1 MHARKLI
8 MGCACDVQV
17 TQTVCLA
24 AVISLSCATATI
36 KTMKTDRQ
44 PNLVIFRIGS
54 IGDTVVALPCFHAV
68 ARAFPRHRK
77 ILLTNAVASA
87 RASSV
92 ETVLEGTGLID
103 QALYFPVGRGKLSH
117 SIALASQLRQ
127 LSAEALVYLAPRTT
141 GLQVYRDL
149 LFFRAAGIRRVLG
162 APLGIGAREC
172 HADPVTHDLEP
183 EAERLARILS
193 PEIPVDLSPASWDLR
208 LTPAEH
214 ATAAQKLSGLLGW
227 RPLVALSPGAKIP
240 AKDWG
245 EERWAALIGLLQVR
259 IPAVTLV
266 FVGAP
271 DERPLTER
279 LAQQWSGAKLNLCG
293 QLTPRESAA
302 VLGRCN
308 MLVCHDSG
316 PMHLAASQGVRC
328 VALFGSFNRPRQW
341 FPYGRD
347 HVVIYE
353 STGVQHI
360 SVERVADSVE
370 AAVRMLHTPTLHAEP
385 RVVHLGS
392 RR

>member
-1 MHARKLI
+1 
-8 MGCACDVQV
+8 MGAE
-17 TQTVCLA
+17 
-24 AVISLSCATATI
+24 
-36 KTMKTDRQ
+36 RQ

-54 IGDTVVALPCFHAV
+54 IGDTVVALPCFHAIE
-68 ARAFPRHRK
+68 RAFPRHRK
-77 ILLTNAVASA
+77 VLLTNAVASA

-92 ETVLEGTGLID
+92 ETVLEGTGMID
-103 QALYFPVGRGKLSH
+103 QALYFPVGRGKLRH
-117 SIALASQLRQ
+117 SVGLASQLRQ
-127 LSAEALVYLAPRTT
+127 LAPEVLIYLAPRTT
-141 GLQVYRDL
+141 GVQVYRDL
-149 LFFRAAGIRRVLG
+149 LFFRAAGIRRVVG

-172 HADPVTHDLEP
+172 HVDPITHELEP

-208 LTPAEH
+208 LSPTEH

-245 EERWAALIGLLQVR
+245 EERWAELIGLLQLR

-266 FVGAP
+266 FLGAP

-279 LAQQWSGAKLNLCG
+279 LAQFWSGPKLNLCG
-293 QLTPRESAA
+293 ELTPRESAA

-328 VALFGSFNRPRQW
+328 IALFGNFNRPRQW

-353 STGVQHI
+353 PTGVQHI
-360 SVERVADSVE
+360 GVERVADSVE
-370 AAVRMLHTPTLHAEP
+370 AAVRSLHLAEMPTEP
-385 RVVHLGS
+385 RVVHLA

>member
-1 MHARKLI
+1 MSA
-8 MGCACDVQV
+8 D
-17 TQTVCLA
+17 
-24 AVISLSCATATI
+24 
-36 KTMKTDRQ
+36 
-44 PNLVIFRIGS
+44 LVIFRIGS
-54 IGDTVVALPCFHAV
+54 IGDTVVALPCFHAI

-77 ILLTNAVASA
+77 VLLTNAVASA

-103 QALYFPVGRGKLSH
+103 TALYFPVGRGKLSY
-117 SIALASQLRQ
+117 SLALARQLRQ
-127 LSAEALVYLAPRTT
+127 LDAEALIYLAPRTT

-149 LFFRAAGIRRVLG
+149 LFFRAAGIRRVIG

-172 HADPVTHDLEP
+172 HVDPATGELEP

-193 PEIPVDLSPASWDLR
+193 PHLPVDLAPASWDLR
-208 LTPAEH
+208 LAPHEH
-214 ATAAQKLSGLLGW
+214 ASAAQRLAGLIGW

-245 EERWAALIGLLQVR
+245 EERWSALIRLLQVR
-259 IPAVTLV
+259 LPAISLV

-271 DERPLTER
+271 DERALNER
-279 LAQQWSGAKLNLCG
+279 LAQLWGGVKLNLCG
-293 QLTPRESAA
+293 ELTPRESAA

-316 PMHLAASQGVRC
+316 PMHLAASQGTRC
-328 VALFGSFNRPRQW
+328 VALFGNFNRPRQW

-347 HVVIYE
+347 HVVIHE
-353 STGVQHI
+353 PEGVQQI
-360 SVERVADSVE
+360 SVERVADCVE
-370 AAVRMLHTPTLHAEP
+370 AAVRALQSTLNYEEP

-392 RR
+392 SRR

>member
-1 MHARKLI
+1 MSADNSQNLI
-8 MGCACDVQV
+8 
-17 TQTVCLA
+17 
-24 AVISLSCATATI
+24 
-36 KTMKTDRQ
+36 
-44 PNLVIFRIGS
+44 IFRIGS
-54 IGDTVVALPCFHAV
+54 IGDTVVALPCFHAI

-77 ILLTNAVASA
+77 VLLTNALASR

-92 ETVLEGTGLID
+92 ESVLEGTGFVD
-103 QALYFPVGRGKLSH
+103 EALYFPIGRGKLSH
-117 SIALASQLRQ
+117 SVALAGRLRQ
-127 LSAEALVYLAPRTT
+127 LAAETLIYLAPRTS

-149 LFFRAAGIRRVLG
+149 LFFRAAGIRHILG

-172 HADPVTHDLEP
+172 HIDPLTHELEP

-193 PEIPVDLSPASWDLR
+193 PQIPVDLSPASWDLR

-214 ATAAQKLSGLLGW
+214 ATARQKLSGLLGW

-240 AKDWG
+240 SKDWG

-271 DERPLTER
+271 DERPLAER
-279 LAQQWSGAKLNLCG
+279 LAQSWNGAQVNLCG
-293 QLTPRESAA
+293 ELTPRESAA
-302 VLGRCN
+302 VLGHCS

-328 VALFGSFNRPRQW
+328 IALFGNFNRPRQW

-347 HVVIYE
+347 HVVIHE
-353 STGVQHI
+353 PLGVHHI
-360 SVERVADSVE
+360 SVERVADCVE
-370 AAVRMLHTPTLHAEP
+370 AAVQSLHSSELSEEP
-385 RVVHLGS
+385 RVVHLG

>member
-1 MHARKLI
+1 MGVERQSNLI
-8 MGCACDVQV
+8 
-17 TQTVCLA
+17 
-24 AVISLSCATATI
+24 
-36 KTMKTDRQ
+36 
-44 PNLVIFRIGS
+44 IFRIGS
-54 IGDTVVALPCFHAV
+54 IGDTVVALPCFHAI
-68 ARAFPRHRK
+68 ARAFPQYRK
-77 ILLTNAVASA
+77 VLLTDALASR

-92 ETVLEGTGLID
+92 ESVLDGAGFID
-103 QALYFPVGRGKLSH
+103 QALYFPVGRGKLRYSL
-117 SIALASQLRQ
+117 ALAAQLRQ
-127 LSAEALVYLAPRTT
+127 LAPDTLVYLAPRTS

-149 LFFRAAGIRRVLG
+149 LFFRAAGIHRVLG

-172 HADPVTHDLEP
+172 HIDPLTHELEP

-193 PEIPVDLSPASWDLR
+193 PHIPVDLSPASWDLR
-208 LTPAEH
+208 LTSAEQ
-214 ATAAQKLSGLLGW
+214 ATAAEKLAGLLGW

-259 IPAVTLV
+259 IPTVTLV

-271 DERPLTER
+271 DERPLAER
-279 LAQQWSGAKLNLCG
+279 LAQSWSGTRVNLCG
-293 QLTPRESAA
+293 ELTPRQSAA

-328 VALFGSFNRPRQW
+328 IALFGNFNRPRQW
-341 FPYGRD
+341 YPYGRD

-353 STGVQHI
+353 PSGVQQI

-370 AAVRMLHTPTLHAEP
+370 AAVRALHSSAVSDEP
-385 RVVHLGS
+385 RVVHLA

>member
-1 MHARKLI
+1 
-8 MGCACDVQV
+8 MGV
-17 TQTVCLA
+17 
-24 AVISLSCATATI
+24 
-36 KTMKTDRQ
+36 DRQ

-54 IGDTVVALPCFHAV
+54 IGDTVVALPCFHAI

-77 ILLTNAVASA
+77 VLLTNAVASA

-117 SIALASQLRQ
+117 SIALAGQLRQ
-127 LSAEALVYLAPRTT
+127 LEAEALVYLAPRTT

-149 LFFRAAGIRRVLG
+149 LFFRAAGIRRVIG

-172 HADPVTHDLEP
+172 HADPLTHELEP
-183 EAERLARILS
+183 EAERLARILT

-214 ATAAQKLSGLLGW
+214 ATASQQLAGLLGW

-259 IPAVTLV
+259 VPAVSLV
-266 FVGAP
+266 FLGAP
-271 DERPLTER
+271 DERPLVER
-279 LAQQWSGAKLNLCG
+279 LAQLWNGAKLNLCG
-293 QLTPRESAA
+293 ELTPRESAA
-302 VLGRCN
+302 VLGHCD

-316 PMHLAASQGVRC
+316 PMHLAASQGARC
-328 VALFGSFNRPRQW
+328 IALFGNFNRPRQW

-353 STGVQHI
+353 PEGVQRI
-360 SVERVADSVE
+360 GVERVADCVE
-370 AAVRMLHTPTLHAEP
+370 AAVRALHPTTTHDQP
-385 RVVHLGS
+385 RVVQLA

>member
-1 MHARKLI
+1 MLPESQA
-8 MGCACDVQV
+8 
-17 TQTVCLA
+17 
-24 AVISLSCATATI
+24 
-36 KTMKTDRQ
+36 
-44 PNLVIFRIGS
+44 NLVIFRIGS
-54 IGDTVVALPCFHAV
+54 IGDTAVALPCFHAIE
-68 ARAFPRHRK
+68 RAFPRHRK
-77 ILLTNAVASA
+77 VLLTNAVASA

-92 ETVLEGTGLID
+92 EAVLEGTGMID
-103 QALYFPVGRGKLSH
+103 QALYFPVGSGKLRH
-117 SIALASQLRQ
+117 SVALARQLRQ
-127 LSAEALVYLAPRTT
+127 LAPEFLIYLAPRTT
-141 GLQVYRDL
+141 GIQVYRDL
-149 LFFRAAGIRRVLG
+149 LFFRAAGIRRVIG

-172 HADPVTHDLEP
+172 HVDPATHELEP

-193 PEIPVDLSPASWDLR
+193 PEIPVNLSPASWDLR

-214 ATAAQKLSGLLGW
+214 ATAAEKLTGLLGW
-227 RPLVALSPGAKIP
+227 RPLVALSPGAKVT

-245 EERWAALIGLLQVR
+245 EARWAELIGLLQLR

-279 LAQQWSGAKLNLCG
+279 LAQRWNGPKLNLCG

-302 VLGRCN
+302 VLSRCN

-316 PMHLAASQGVRC
+316 PMHLAAAQGVRC
-328 VALFGSFNRPRQW
+328 IALFGNFNRPRQW

-353 STGVQHI
+353 PMGVQHI

-370 AAVRMLHTPTLHAEP
+370 AAVRLLHLAEAPEEP
-385 RVVHLGS
+385 RMVHLA